1 MLKRFHEGETPYS
14 SRELAKELGVEVPL
28 MRDILNGLEDIE
40 LINEIVNNSDDDKY
54 QISVDP
60 AVLTLEML
68 LNKIEVRNTNL
79 YEDVE
84 ISKKYKPILKNIQK
98 DIIYKNEKLV
108 KDIEK

>member
-1 MLKRFHEGETPYS
+1 
-14 SRELAKELGVEVPL
+14 
-28 MRDILNGLEDIE
+28 MRDILTGLEDIE